1 MEYYSLQPDEA
12 VLYKGTVHFGSYDSD
27 LTGQKN
33 VLPEAHLILTNQK
46 LVFISDSPENEQ
58 GNAETYP
65 IEDIKIYNG
74 NPQIRQTDCR
84 VEIYLKSTEKTA
96 IFCSAHE
103 AKRFTLS
110 ALERIT
116 GKPLSVRYAEKIK
129 KTISLVDDTLGTDAI
144 GTVKSVLENG
154 IIGAVFGKKAKKK
167 HMRQKEKASVSG
179 NPSNPHRNGDADGT
193 KDTDTAASSLSCE
206 EQMEALRKLKEL
218 LDAGILTQKEFDT
231 QKKKILKA

>member
-12 VLYKGTVHFGSYDSD
+12 VLYRGTVHFRSYDSD

-33 VLPEAHLILTNQK
+33 VFPETHLILTNQK

-58 GNAETYP
+58 GNAEAYL

-84 VEIYLKSTEKTA
+84 VEIYLKSTEKTVF
-96 IFCSAHE
+96 FCSAHE

-167 HMRQKEKASVSG
+167 HMRQKEKASVSD
-179 NPSNPHRNGDADGT
+179 NPTNPHQNGDA
-193 KDTDTAASSLSCE
+193 DTAASSLSCE